1 MATKKRKGLF
11 HTSRAE
17 VILGLV
23 ITALIIIPICG
34 YTVYINKVEPE
45 VTITEDNV
53 KIAAFLSQTIEFN
66 AQEIDAVE
74 LATSLP
80 SGVRVNGL
88 GTSKHL
94 RGNFRYEGYGA
105 TKVFI
110 YRKYPPYILIK
121 LKNKPSVF
129 INSQSP
135 EKTEA
140 LYTQLSGLVSTP

>member
-66 AQEIDAVE
+66 AQEIEAVE

-94 RGNFRYEGYGA
+94 RGNFRYEEYGA

-121 LKNKPSVF
+121 LKDKPSVF
-129 INSQSP
+129 INSQSQIRTQ
-135 EKTEA
+135 ELYASLATLIAEA
-140 LYTQLSGLVSTP
+140 